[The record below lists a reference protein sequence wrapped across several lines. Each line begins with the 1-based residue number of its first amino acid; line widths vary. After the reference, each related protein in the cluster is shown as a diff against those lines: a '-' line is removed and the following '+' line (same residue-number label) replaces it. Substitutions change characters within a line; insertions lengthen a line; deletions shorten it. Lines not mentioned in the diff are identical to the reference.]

1 MCLAQRHPG
10 HHALIDA
17 SSENWVGRAESA
29 RIKLRPAAKSDLE
42 GLGADPRAGIECI
55 I

>member
-1 MCLAQRHPG
+1 MQRQPG
-10 HHALIDA
+10 YHALIDA
-17 SSENWVGRAESA
+17 NSENWVGRAESTG
-29 RIKLRPAAKSDLE
+29 IKLRPAAKSDLE